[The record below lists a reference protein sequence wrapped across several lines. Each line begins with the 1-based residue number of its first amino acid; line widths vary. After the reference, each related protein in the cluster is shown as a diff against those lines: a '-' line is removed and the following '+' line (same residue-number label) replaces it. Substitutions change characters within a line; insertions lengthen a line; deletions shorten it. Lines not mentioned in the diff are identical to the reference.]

1 VIRDVTGVA
10 DAACL
15 ERESATRSARKDACC
30 ETTSAS
36 KSAANIA
43 RKAAAKRAAT
53 RRVVEMT
60 RHRKQ
65 CREDAVLPPAY
76 KRSFLTL
83 TCLHVIIIY
92 FI

>member
-1 VIRDVTGVA
+1 
-10 DAACL
+10 
-15 ERESATRSARKDACC
+15 
-30 ETTSAS
+30 
-36 KSAANIA
+36 
-43 RKAAAKRAAT
+43 
-53 RRVVEMT
+53 VEMT